1 MFQARLRAVL
11 ILVARVFVGLLA
23 PALLGL
29 AWLSAKDSVVEQ
41 ARLSRLEQDGQR
53 VVGTIVRIDIEKR
66 RPTLTSGGED
76 RTRWEYW
83 RFARVKYTF
92 AGRDYLPDPPHHL
105 TGPQE
110 SLQIGDPFPLIV
122 LPDLP
127 GRPYAPDTIVGSWIA
142 VFVQPVLLLLVAALA
157 LFCAARRDLWT

>member
-1 MFQARLRAVL
+1 MTAALRAALVP
-11 ILVARVFVGLLA
+11 VARALVGLLA

-41 ARLSRLEQDGQR
+41 ARLSRLEQEGQR

-66 RPTLTSGGED
+66 RPSLINGGED

-83 RFARVKYTF
+83 RLARVKYTF
-92 AGRDYLPDPPHHL
+92 GGRDYLPEATHHL

-110 SLQIGDPFPLIV
+110 ALQVGDPFPLLV

-142 VFVQPVLLLLVAALA
+142 VFVQPLLLVAVAALA